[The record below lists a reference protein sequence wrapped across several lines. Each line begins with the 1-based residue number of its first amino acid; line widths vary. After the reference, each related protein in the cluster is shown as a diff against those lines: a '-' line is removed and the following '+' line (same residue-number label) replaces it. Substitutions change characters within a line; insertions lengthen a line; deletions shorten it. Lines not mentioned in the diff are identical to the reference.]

1 MASDAAG
8 ADNDDVHIHA
18 QVAMLHERTRSLS
31 VTVDRHESS
40 MGGIYSRLGKIERLI
55 WIGIGGLGAVGALAT
70 FFGWNILKVLGH

>member
-1 MASDAAG
+1 MHADIGQSDNG
-8 ADNDDVHIHA
+8 DVHIHA
-18 QVAMLHERTRSLS
+18 QVAMLQERTRALT